1 MKVLDWLGLQH
12 FYDKYIKKIN
22 DDITEL
28 NRNLQPS
35 ELLTWAN
42 NGAGVTVRGKY
53 NGIAVTYYFTGA
65 LKIALSSWESVV
77 VSEEGILKPDV
88 IAFTRL
94 SGNLYGVVDTNGKI
108 TIYNG
113 GSEAIPAN
121 SNREINGVLTYIL

>member
-1 MKVLDWLGLQH
+1 M
-12 FYDKYIKKIN
+12 IICTPN
-22 DDITEL
+22 S
-28 NRNLQPS
+28 NLQPS
-35 ELLTWAN
+35 ELLIWAN

-53 NGIAVTYYFTGA
+53 NGIAVTYFFTGA
-65 LKIALSSWESVV
+65 LKTALSAWESVV

-113 GSEAIPAN
+113 GSEAIPEN
-121 SNREINGVLTYIL
+121 SNRELNGVLTYIL